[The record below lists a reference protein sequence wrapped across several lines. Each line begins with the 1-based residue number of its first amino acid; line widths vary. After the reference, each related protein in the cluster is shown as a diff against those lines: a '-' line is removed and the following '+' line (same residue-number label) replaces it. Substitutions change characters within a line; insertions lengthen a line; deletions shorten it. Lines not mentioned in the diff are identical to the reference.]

1 MRNAD
6 MSFTINIDL
15 SERDLEHFRSA
26 QRASVASAAGLSEE
40 EVMGAAVKL
49 LVESKDIQVPDFI
62 AKRLLQLDDMIAML
76 KDEGWAL
83 SGEDRKRVLS
93 ALVYFADPND
103 IIPDSVPVLGFLDDA
118 IMIELCVRELKNEIE
133 AYDDFC
139 EFRQKE
145 AEKRGLDPATIG
157 RAEFL
162 EPRREELVNRMHQR
176 RDREMGT
183 GYGESSGWAQSKS
196 YHGSGWR
203 PGYYSRR

>member
-1 MRNAD
+1 MKTAA
-6 MSFTINIDL
+6 MSFTINIEL
-15 SERDLEHFRSA
+15 SERDLDHFRAA
-26 QRASVASAAGLSEE
+26 QRAAVASAEGGNEDDMMA
-40 EVMGAAVKL
+40 AAVKL
-49 LVESKDIQVPDFI
+49 LVESKDLQVPDFI

-76 KDEGWAL
+76 KDEAWAL
-83 SGEDRKRVLS
+83 SGDDRKRVMA
-93 ALVYFADPND
+93 ALAYFANPDD

-139 EFRQKE
+139 DFRQKE
-145 AEKRGLDPATIG
+145 AEKRGLDPSTIG

-162 EPRREELVNRMHQR
+162 EPRREELMNRMHDR

-183 GYGESSGWAQSKS
+183 GYGGSSGWGQSKS
-196 YHGSGWR
+196 YLGSGWR

>member
-1 MRNAD
+1 

-15 SERDLEHFRSA
+15 SERDLEHFRAA
-26 QRASVASAAGLSEE
+26 QAKSAAAAEGSTEAE
-40 EVMGAAVKL
+40 IMAAAVKL
-49 LVESKDIQVPDFI
+49 LTESKDVHVPDFI

-83 SGEDRKRVLS
+83 SGEDRKRVMA
-93 ALVYFADPND
+93 ALVYFANPDD
-103 IIPDSVPVLGFLDDA
+103 IIPDTVPVLGFLDDA
-118 IMIELCVRELKNEIE
+118 IMIELCVRELKNEID

-162 EPRREELVNRMHQR
+162 EPRREELMNRMHER
-176 RDREMGT
+176 RDREMGS
-183 GYGESSGWAQSKS
+183 GYGGSSGWAQSKT
-196 YHGSGWR
+196 YLGAGWR

>member
-1 MRNAD
+1 
-6 MSFTINIDL
+6 MSFTINIEL
-15 SERDLEHFRSA
+15 SERDLDHFRAA
-26 QRASVASAAGLSEE
+26 QKAAVASAEGSTEE
-40 EVMGAAVKL
+40 AMMAAAVKL
-49 LVESKDIQVPDFI
+49 LVESKDLQVPDFI

-83 SGEDRKRVLS
+83 AGDDRKRVMA
-93 ALVYFADPND
+93 ALAYFANPDD

-118 IMIELCVRELKNEIE
+118 IMIELCVRELRNEID

-139 EFRQKE
+139 DYRQKE
-145 AEKRGLDPATIG
+145 AESRGLDPATIG

-162 EPRREELVNRMHQR
+162 EPRREELMSRMHER

-183 GYGESSGWAQSKS
+183 GYGGSSGWAHSKS
-196 YHGSGWR
+196 YLGSGWR